1 MSSPTNNQE
10 FKNSLIIEILND
22 SIDKL
27 NKLNKPLAETHQLDR
42 LTPTQETIFCDIFYS
57 YYKKLKKTSND
68 IFTYNPNN
76 NTYNIKLK
84 FDNYR
89 QDKIINYELS
99 ENEFIKIIIDSILFS
114 MFKFNG
120 KTVWTRD
127 LNDNNVLIKNTNLK
141 ENYHFL
147 MSKLSSN
154 IFESQESS
162 IKLQELA
169 DDYSRSPINNTTNT
183 YNQTLLPRPKTPDSG
198 WPSLRK
204 GGTKKR
210 SLNKKRKY
218 SPNKSSSRKNKRKR
232 IKKRLQSFF

>member
-1 MSSPTNNQE
+1 MSSPTNNLE

-27 NKLNKPLAETHQLDR
+27 NKLNKPLVETHQLNR
-42 LTPTQETIFCDIFYS
+42 LTPTQETIFCDIFNS
-57 YYKKLKKTSND
+57 YYNKVKKTSND
-68 IFTYNPNN
+68 IFTYNPSK

-84 FDNYR
+84 FQNYP
-89 QDKIINYELS
+89 QDKIVNYELT
-99 ENEFIKIIIDSILFS
+99 ENEFIKLIIDSILFS

-127 LNDNNVLIKNTNLK
+127 LNDNNVLIKNTVLK
-141 ENYHFL
+141 ENYHYL

-169 DDYSRSPINNTTNT
+169 DDYSRSPINNTSIT
-183 YNQTLLPRPKTPDSG
+183 YNQTLLPRPKTPDNG

-204 GGTKKR
+204 GGSTKR
-210 SLNKKRKY
+210 RLNKKRKY

-232 IKKRLQSFF
+232 IKKRLQSF